1 LKKVF
6 NMKKTVKDIDVKGKR
21 VLVRC
26 DFNVPMEDGQ
36 ITNDSRIVAALPTID
51 YLIDQGA
58 KVILMSHLGRPE
70 GEADMKYTL
79 KPVAERLSEFMG
91 KKVVFIS
98 SPLVVDETVKK
109 QVLELKDR
117 EVMLLENLRFRK
129 EETDNT
135 PSFSKE
141 LAELGD
147 IFVND
152 AFGTA
157 HRAHASTYGI
167 ASFLPAVSGFLM
179 EREVAFLGEAIS
191 NPKHPFL
198 AIMGGAKVE
207 DKIHVVENLFGKVN
221 SLIIG
226 GRMAFPFQK
235 ALGHEIGISN
245 IEDKEVEIAS
255 DLMNKLKSENVKL
268 LLPIDNVCARDFE
281 NDSYKQVSDMGHLC
295 TDLMIMDIGPKT
307 IQLFTEEILKAKTI
321 FWNGPMGVFEMPNFA
336 VGTLQIARAL
346 IQSKAITIVGGG
358 DSIAAVEKFG
368 LADKMTHISTGGGA
382 SLEFLEGKPL
392 PGLSAILDK

>member
-1 LKKVF
+1 
-6 NMKKTVKDIDVKGKR
+6 
-21 VLVRC
+21 
-26 DFNVPMEDGQ
+26 
-36 ITNDSRIVAALPTID
+36 
-51 YLIDQGA
+51 
-58 KVILMSHLGRPE
+58 
-70 GEADMKYTL
+70 
-79 KPVAERLSEFMG
+79 
-91 KKVVFIS
+91 
-98 SPLVVDETVKK
+98 
-109 QVLELKDR
+109 
-117 EVMLLENLRFRK
+117 
-129 EETDNT
+129 
-135 PSFSKE
+135 
-141 LAELGD
+141 
-147 IFVND
+147 
-152 AFGTA
+152 
-157 HRAHASTYGI
+157 
-167 ASFLPAVSGFLM
+167 M

>member
-1 LKKVF
+1 
-6 NMKKTVKDIDVKGKR
+6 MKKTVKDIDVKGKR

-91 KKVVFIS
+91 KKVIFIS

-129 EETDNT
+129 EETENT
-135 PSFSKE
+135 PSFSRE

-207 DKIHVVENLFGKVN
+207 DKIHVVENLFGKVD

-281 NDSYKQVSDMGHLC
+281 NDSYKQVSDIGHLC

>member
-1 LKKVF
+1 
-6 NMKKTVKDIDVKGKR
+6 MKKTVKDIDVKGKR

-129 EETDNT
+129 EETENT
-135 PSFSKE
+135 PSFSRE

>member
-91 KKVVFIS
+91 KKVIFIS

-129 EETDNT
+129 EETENT
-135 PSFSKE
+135 PSFSRE

-179 EREVAFLGEAIS
+179 EREVAF
-191 NPKHPFL
+191 
-198 AIMGGAKVE
+198 
-207 DKIHVVENLFGKVN
+207 
-221 SLIIG
+221 
-226 GRMAFPFQK
+226 
-235 ALGHEIGISN
+235 
-245 IEDKEVEIAS
+245 
-255 DLMNKLKSENVKL
+255 
-268 LLPIDNVCARDFE
+268 
-281 NDSYKQVSDMGHLC
+281 
-295 TDLMIMDIGPKT
+295 
-307 IQLFTEEILKAKTI
+307 
-321 FWNGPMGVFEMPNFA
+321 
-336 VGTLQIARAL
+336 
-346 IQSKAITIVGGG
+346 
-358 DSIAAVEKFG
+358 
-368 LADKMTHISTGGGA
+368 
-382 SLEFLEGKPL
+382 
-392 PGLSAILDK
+392 

>member
-1 LKKVF
+1 
-6 NMKKTVKDIDVKGKR
+6 MKKTVRDIDVKGKR

-26 DFNVPMEDGQ
+26 DFNVPMEDGE

-58 KVILMSHLGRPE
+58 KIILMSHLGRPD

-91 KKVVFIS
+91 KKIIFIS
-98 SPLVVDETVKK
+98 SPMVIDEQVKK
-109 QVLELKDR
+109 QVAELKDR

-129 EETDNT
+129 EETENS
-135 PSFSKE
+135 PSFSRE

-147 IFVND
+147 VYVND

-167 ASFLPAVSGFLM
+167 ASFLPAVSGLLM
-179 EREVAFLGEAIS
+179 EKEVAFLGDAIS

-207 DKIHVVENLFGKVN
+207 DKIHVVENLFGKVD

-235 ALGHEIGISN
+235 ALGHEIGIST
-245 IEDKEVEIAS
+245 IEDKEVKIAR
-255 DLMNKLKSENVKL
+255 DLMEKLKSENVKL

-281 NDSYKQVSDMGHLC
+281 NDSFKQVSDMGHLC

-346 IQSKAITIVGGG
+346 TQSGAITIVGGG
-358 DSIAAVEKFG
+358 DSIAAIEKFG
-368 LADKMTHISTGGGA
+368 LSDKMTHISTGGGA
-382 SLEFLEGKPL
+382 SLEFLEGKAL
-392 PGLSAILDK
+392 PGLSVILDK

>member
-1 LKKVF
+1 
-6 NMKKTVKDIDVKGKR
+6 MKKTVKDIDVKGKR

>member
-1 LKKVF
+1 
-6 NMKKTVKDIDVKGKR
+6 MKKTVKDIDVKGKR

-91 KKVVFIS
+91 KKVIFIS

-129 EETDNT
+129 EETENT
-135 PSFSKE
+135 PSFSRE